1 MYVRTSL
8 QVMID
13 HTMQE
18 YDLIE
23 EYFYPLSDEDFDNR
37 YKCIVV
43 CKYDVYLC
51 LCMCEHMNVSVRA
64 GKESVCEGLGSKY

>member
-1 MYVRTSL
+1 MYIRTSL

-13 HTMQE
+13 QTMQE

-37 YKCIVV
+37 YECIVV
-43 CKYDVYLC
+43 YKYNVELC
-51 LCMCEHMNVSVRA
+51 TN
-64 GKESVCEGLGSKY
+64 

>member
-1 MYVRTSL
+1 MHIYAYMYIRTSL

-13 HTMQE
+13 QTMQE

-43 CKYDVYLC
+43 YKYNVELC
-51 LCMCEHMNVSVRA
+51 TN
-64 GKESVCEGLGSKY
+64 